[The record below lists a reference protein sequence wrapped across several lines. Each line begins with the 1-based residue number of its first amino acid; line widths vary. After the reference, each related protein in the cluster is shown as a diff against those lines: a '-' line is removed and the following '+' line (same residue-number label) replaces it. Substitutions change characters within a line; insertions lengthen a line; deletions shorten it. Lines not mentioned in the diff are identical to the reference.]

1 MGLTEDNRAGPPF
14 FRGLRPPAAG
24 GVTVT
29 NNGGVDFWGGTI
41 VGTPDVG
48 ACESR

>member
-14 FRGLRPPAAG
+14 FRGLRPPLP

-29 NNGGVDFWGGTI
+29 NNGGVDFCGGTI
-41 VGTPDVG
+41 VWTPDVG